1 MARVQA
7 DAPPAGGA
15 LNSTLEG
22 AIHNAK
28 GDSHMW
34 RFGVLLATF
43 WTTGCGT
50 VGSAKL
56 DVMPPKFVAFE
67 IQDERPAEQRTS
79 SKTKESYGEVSRLGD
94 DAMTPPGPELLKA
107 WLGDKIGA
115 RLSRKQIVLSEFSVE
130 VMDPAVQI
138 NEQGFNN
145 AMASTPGANP
155 VSGLLARWLIGG
167 IESVKS
173 DKTVGVRI
181 AGKFDGADFAA
192 RGGGSYKGRVSQAN
206 INSVIT
212 QALEGTVTEIE
223 RLLSGPTEPT
233 Q

>member
-7 DAPPAGGA
+7 DSRPAGGA
-15 LNSTLEG
+15 LNSKRT
-22 AIHNAK
+22 
-28 GDSHMW
+28 HMW
-34 RFGVLLATF
+34 RSGVLLAAL

-50 VGSAKL
+50 VGSTKL
-56 DVMPPKFVAFE
+56 DVTPPKFAAFE
-67 IQDERPAEQRTS
+67 IHDERPAEQRTS
-79 SKTKESYGEVSRLGD
+79 SKAKEAYGEVSRLGD

-115 RLSRKQIVLSEFSVE
+115 RLLGKKIVLSEFSVQ
-130 VMDPAVQI
+130 VVDPAVQI

-145 AMASTPGANP
+145 AMASTPGANA

-167 IESVKS
+167 IESAKS
-173 DKTVGVRI
+173 DKTVGARI

-192 RGGGSYKGRVSQAN
+192 RGGGSFKGRVSQAN
-206 INSVIT
+206 INSVIA
-212 QALEGTVTEIE
+212 QALEGAVIEIE
-223 RLLSGPTEPT
+223 RLIMGPTEGT